1 MPTSELT
8 NQMCA
13 NTNALM
19 GFAMSFTHDPEDA
32 NDLLQDTMIKALKYA
47 DHFIAGTNLK
57 AWMFTIMRNTFIN
70 DYRRKAKKQKLM
82 STTEDFSNVDLL
94 HSAAGNQGE
103 GKFQMADIQKALA
116 KLKPE
121 LAIPFVRYFE
131 GYKYTEIAEE
141 LQIPIGTV
149 KTRIFGA
156 RQILM
161 ANLKMYH
168 EEYKRLSA

>member
-103 GKFQMADIQKALA
+103 GKF
-116 KLKPE
+116 
-121 LAIPFVRYFE
+121 
-131 GYKYTEIAEE
+131 
-141 LQIPIGTV
+141 
-149 KTRIFGA
+149 
-156 RQILM
+156 
-161 ANLKMYH
+161 
-168 EEYKRLSA
+168 